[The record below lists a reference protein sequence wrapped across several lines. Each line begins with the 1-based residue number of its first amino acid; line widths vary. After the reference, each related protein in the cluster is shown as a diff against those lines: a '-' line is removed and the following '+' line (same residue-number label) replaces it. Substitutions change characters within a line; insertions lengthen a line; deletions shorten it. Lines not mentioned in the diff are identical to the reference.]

1 MPPQAGR
8 ANCALPRLAALL
20 ALTVA
25 LGALVSR
32 RMGAASFRRR
42 LVALGALGCGMALAV
57 FGAAADARAEGPQG
71 FSTVVIDAGHGG
83 IDRGGGPGQVL
94 PEKPYTL
101 DTALRLQR
109 ALNQR
114 GVHTV
119 MTRTG
124 DYFVTLPD
132 RVMIGGSQGNAI
144 FVSVHFNS
152 APREEAHG
160 IETYYYRSDSFGLA
174 ARLHRAQ
181 LASLNTMDRN
191 IRRRGFF
198 VLRRSSVPAVL
209 CEGGYLTN
217 AEESRTIL
225 DPSYRERWAQNVADA
240 IVAQQRYG
248 DPTDLGSQP
257 PVTTE
262 ILVANGHSYS
272 RHLAARYAASRHG
285 SSRHGSSRTT
295 ASHHGSSHHTS
306 GTSHT
311 SSHRRH
317 RHSSS
322 N

>member
-1 MPPQAGR
+1 MPRSAFIHRLGG
-8 ANCALPRLAALL
+8 LAALVCGGVL
-20 ALTVA
+20 AIST
-25 LGALVSR
+25 GK
-32 RMGAASFRRR
+32 AS
-42 LVALGALGCGMALAV
+42 
-57 FGAAADARAEGPQG
+57 GPQG

-83 IDRGGGPGQVL
+83 IDRGGGPGQVI

-109 ALNQR
+109 ALESR

-124 DYFVTLPD
+124 DYFVPLPE

-160 IETYYYRSDSFGLA
+160 IETYYYRADSFGLA
-174 ARLHRAQ
+174 ARLHQAQ

-217 AEESRTIL
+217 SEESRTIL
-225 DPSYRERWAQNVADA
+225 SDTYRERWAQNVADA

-248 DPTDLGSQP
+248 DPTDLGRQP

-262 ILVANGHSYS
+262 VLVANGRSYS
-272 RHLAARYAASRHG
+272 RHVYTGQRG
-285 SSRHGSSRTT
+285 SAHRSTSGHRSGSHRT
-295 ASHHGSSHHTS
+295 SSHHSSGGKTS
-306 GTSHT
+306 STPSARKHHHHT
-311 SSHRRH
+311 SNSD
-317 RHSSS
+317 
-322 N
+322 

>member
-1 MPPQAGR
+1 MACG
-8 ANCALPRLAALL
+8 
-20 ALTVA
+20 LT
-25 LGALVSR
+25 
-32 RMGAASFRRR
+32 
-42 LVALGALGCGMALAV
+42 
-57 FGAAADARAEGPQG
+57 AAANAGAVGAQG
-71 FSTVVIDAGHGG
+71 FTTVVIDAGHGG
-83 IDRGGGPGQVL
+83 IDRGGGPGQVI

-109 ALNQR
+109 ALQER

-124 DYFVTLPD
+124 DYFVPLPE
-132 RVMIGGSQGNAI
+132 RVMIGSSQGDAI

-181 LASLNTMDRN
+181 LASLDTIDRN

-198 VLRRSSVPAVL
+198 VLRRSAIPAVL

-225 DPSYRERWAQNVADA
+225 DASYRERWAQNVADA
-240 IVAQQRYG
+240 IVEQQRYG
-248 DPTDLGSQP
+248 DPSNLGSQP
-257 PVTTE
+257 AITTE
-262 ILVANGHSYS
+262 ALISHGRSYTRQFSSSRYAS
-272 RHLAARYAASRHG
+272 RHHG
-285 SSRHGSSRTT
+285 SSRHGSSRHSSSRST
-295 ASHHGSSHHTS
+295 ASRHGSSRHT
-306 GTSHT
+306 TT
-311 SSHRRH
+311 SSHRRR

-322 N
+322 D

>member
-1 MPPQAGR
+1 MPR
-8 ANCALPRLAALL
+8 
-20 ALTVA
+20 
-25 LGALVSR
+25 LVSR
-32 RMGAASFRRR
+32 RRRFAF
-42 LVALGALGCGMALAV
+42 LALACV
-57 FGAAADARAEGPQG
+57 AVVVLFFSSPNGRASGPQG

-83 IDRGGGPGQVL
+83 IDRGGGPGQVI

-101 DTALRLQR
+101 DTALRLER
-109 ALNQR
+109 ALRQR

-119 MTRTG
+119 MTRTD
-124 DYFVTLPD
+124 DYFVPLPE
-132 RVMIGGSQGNAI
+132 RVRIGGSQGSAI

-181 LASLNTMDRN
+181 LASLNTLDRN

-217 AEESRTIL
+217 AEESRVIL
-225 DPSYRERWAQNVADA
+225 SESYRERWAQNVADA

-262 ILVANGHSYS
+262 VLVANGRSYS
-272 RHLAARYAASRHG
+272 RHVYTSSRSG
-285 SSRHGSSRTT
+285 RRSASSRHGSSSRRT
-295 ASHHGSSHHTS
+295 ASRHSSS
-306 GTSHT
+306 SHT
-311 SSHRRH
+311 SSHASHTTSHSAKSRRH
-317 RHSSS
+317 RHSTSD
-322 N
+322 

>member
-1 MPPQAGR
+1 MLR
-8 ANCALPRLAALL
+8 AAFLHRFSALAAL
-20 ALTVA
+20 V
-25 LGALVSR
+25 
-32 RMGAASFRRR
+32 
-42 LVALGALGCGMALAV
+42 CGGVLAV
-57 FGAAADARAEGPQG
+57 PSAKASGPQG
-71 FSTVVIDAGHGG
+71 FSTVVIDAGQGG
-83 IDRGGGPGQVL
+83 IDRGGGPGQVI

-109 ALNQR
+109 ALQSR

-124 DYFVTLPD
+124 DYFVPLPE
-132 RVMIGGSQGNAI
+132 RVRIGGSQGNAI

-160 IETYYYRSDSFGLA
+160 IETYYYRADSFGLA
-174 ARLHRAQ
+174 ARLHQAQ
-181 LASLNTMDRN
+181 LASLNTLDRN

-217 AEESRTIL
+217 SEESRIIL
-225 DPSYRERWAQNVADA
+225 SDSYRERWAQNVADA

-248 DPTDLGSQP
+248 DPTELGRQP

-262 ILVANGHSYS
+262 VLVANGRSYS
-272 RHLAARYAASRHG
+272 RHVSTGRR
-285 SSRHGSSRTT
+285 
-295 ASHHGSSHHTS
+295 GSSHHSTS
-306 GTSHT
+306 SHRGGSHHT
-311 SSHRRH
+311 SSHHSASGQKSAASSAHKRRH
-317 RHSSS
+317 HSTDS